1 MANGLYNSEELID
14 TLIQDLN
21 NLPKHL
27 IGNQFILFCATVEM
41 MGQKLYK
48 LKDGIRHDMA
58 DREETIADLK
68 DQLRQAGVD
77 IVDMNPKEFIES
89 IKEVPSMQKEDGG
102 KDGTN

>member
-1 MANGLYNSEELID
+1 MAKGLYNSEELID

-21 NLPKHL
+21 NLPKL
-27 IGNQFILFCATVEM
+27 MIDSQFVLFCATVAQ
-41 MGQKLYK
+41 MGQKLAK

-77 IVDMNPKEFIES
+77 IVDMDPKEFIES

>member
-1 MANGLYNSEELID
+1 MAKGLYTNEELID

-21 NLPKHL
+21 NLPKL
-27 IGNQFILFCATVEM
+27 MIDSQFVLACATVAQ
-41 MGQKLYK
+41 MGQKLVN
-48 LKDGIRHDMA
+48 LKKGIQHDMA

-77 IVDMNPKEFIES
+77 IVDMDPKEFIES